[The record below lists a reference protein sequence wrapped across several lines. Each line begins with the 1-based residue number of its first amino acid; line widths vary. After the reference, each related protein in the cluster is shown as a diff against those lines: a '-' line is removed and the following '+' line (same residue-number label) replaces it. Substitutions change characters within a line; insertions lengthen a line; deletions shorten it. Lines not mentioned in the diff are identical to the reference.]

1 MRRRTLLIGAGIAAA
16 GTSLTGTAGR
26 LAFAQ
31 DAGDQLTEFDYVLG
45 ADDAPITMIEYAS
58 FTCPHC
64 AAFHQ
69 DTLPQLK
76 TDYIDTG
83 VVRLAFRHF
92 PLNGLDLQAG
102 MMATCMGDDVYLRT
116 VDVLFSTQQEWAGS
130 QDQLGALSR
139 IGRMAGLSEEAFQE
153 CVNDQELA
161 QQIVA
166 GRQDGIDTYNV
177 QSTPTFV
184 VNGEV
189 LAGNR
194 PYEFWAETFD
204 RLAGS

>member
-1 MRRRTLLIGAGIAAA
+1 MRRRTLLIGAGVAAA
-16 GTSLTGTAGR
+16 GTALVGSTSPYAW
-26 LAFAQ
+26 AQ
-31 DAGDQLTEFDYVLG
+31 DDSPTEFDYVLG
-45 ADDAPITMIEYAS
+45 ADDAPVTVIEYAS

-64 AAFHQ
+64 AAFHA

-76 TDYIDTG
+76 TNYIDTG
-83 VVRLAFRHF
+83 QVRMVFRHF

-102 MMATCMGDDVYLRT
+102 MMATCLGEDLYLRIA
-116 VDVLFSTQQEWAGS
+116 DILFSTQQDWVGS
-130 QDQLGALSR
+130 NDQLGALSR
-139 IGRMAGLSEEAFQE
+139 IARQAGLSEEAFNQ

-161 QQIVA
+161 ERIVA
-166 GRQDGIDTYNV
+166 SRQQAIDSYGV

-194 PYEFWAETFD
+194 PYEFWADTLD
-204 RLAGS
+204 PLVGS